1 MDKDIDRIQ
10 KNPDTDIVIR
20 VDDFGGR
27 RGLTIREFVK
37 SDRYTGFTKAG
48 TRIPADKFAIFKKA
62 INSVDEKE
70 MMEAPVDTGATAPGM
85 PNPDANIQ
93 QKFSS
98 GKKESGAFKKEKSFA
113 KKDVDDFDFEG
124 SVM

>member
-1 MDKDIDRIQ
+1 MEKDIDRIT

-48 TRIPADKFAIFKKA
+48 TRIPAEHFKTFKAA
-62 INSVDEKE
+62 INSISEEEMEASPEAESQTQLTETSEQGEAKKEVAPEKE
-70 MMEAPVDTGATAPGM
+70 E
-85 PNPDANIQ
+85 I
-93 QKFSS
+93 
-98 GKKESGAFKKEKSFA
+98 KEQC
-113 KKDVDDFDFEG
+113 
-124 SVM
+124 M